1 MAPEIRNG
9 MLAAYKVFRVSCH
22 SLSLRM
28 CTHSYF
34 TILRQNHQVKSTM
47 SYDFSAAFGPHI
59 SSQTTK
65 ITTLKYVWKLTNYV
79 NYPDR
84 MHIIKTTFLPLRLP
98 STTRKYNDKEVEK
111 LWGNTSSRTTL
122 DSHSLQFLRNC
133 NKSVEVHFVLKADLY
148 FCHNHF
154 CAKRI
159 HPSSHKKMLVYFLS
173 RWEILTLWCT
183 AGLVVTFSFALW
195 GCTVLRCFRGG
206 ILLGHADM
214 YYVSYL
220 CGFFS

>member
-9 MLAAYKVFRVSCH
+9 MLAAYKVFQVSCH

-28 CTHSYF
+28 CMWRGCTHSYF

-84 MHIIKTTFLPLRLP
+84 MHVIKTTFLPLRLP
-98 STTRKYNDKEVEK
+98 STTRKYNDKEVGK

-122 DSHSLQFLRNC
+122 DSHSLQFLRNY
-133 NKSVEVHFVLKADLY
+133 NKNVEVEVHFV
-148 FCHNHF
+148 F
-154 CAKRI
+154 
-159 HPSSHKKMLVYFLS
+159 
-173 RWEILTLWCT
+173 
-183 AGLVVTFSFALW
+183 
-195 GCTVLRCFRGG
+195 
-206 ILLGHADM
+206 
-214 YYVSYL
+214 
-220 CGFFS
+220 

>member
-122 DSHSLQFLRNC
+122 DPHSLQFLRNY
-133 NKSVEVHFVLKADLY
+133 NKNVEEHFVYWRQTYISVTMISVQKEITLVHIKRCLFI
-148 FCHNHF
+148 FC
-154 CAKRI
+154 
-159 HPSSHKKMLVYFLS
+159 
-173 RWEILTLWCT
+173 
-183 AGLVVTFSFALW
+183 
-195 GCTVLRCFRGG
+195 RGG
-206 ILLGHADM
+206 KFW
-214 YYVSYL
+214 L
-220 CGFFS
+220 CGVQQG